1 MSLTQGSSASSATVS
16 WQARPRTLFLKP
28 LTSALIEL
36 RQGPAA
42 ALSAWRARHHF
53 RSELRR
59 LVALGPHMIADIGLT
74 PDQLSDEVTRPF
86 WRA

>member
-1 MSLTQGSSASSATVS
+1 MSLTQSFPESSATIS
-16 WQARPRTLFLKP
+16 CQAEPRKLFLKA

-42 ALSAWRARHHF
+42 TLSVWRARHYF

-59 LVALGPHMIADIGLT
+59 LAAVAPHVIVDIGLT
-74 PDQLSDEVTRPF
+74 PDQVLDEVARPF